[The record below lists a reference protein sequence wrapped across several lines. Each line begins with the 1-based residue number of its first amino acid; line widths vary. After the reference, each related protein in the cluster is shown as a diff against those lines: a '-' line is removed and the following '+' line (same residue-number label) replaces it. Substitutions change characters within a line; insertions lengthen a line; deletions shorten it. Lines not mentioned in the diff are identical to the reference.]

1 VSNVQT
7 ANCNCPSTTDCS
19 VDYEA
24 LLERFKAPTS
34 AEVEALRKSDAR
46 LRVTGFDTCCPALEL
61 ILDENLPKDADQVV
75 SCAKVRA

>member
-1 VSNVQT
+1 
-7 ANCNCPSTTDCS
+7 
-19 VDYEA
+19 
-24 LLERFKAPTS
+24 
-34 AEVEALRKSDAR
+34 VEALRKSDAR